1 MAFVR
6 GAMAYENQRLYVE
19 SMVEFCHALDVRV
32 IAERVANAEE
42 HAGAIALGF
51 DGFQGYFIGK
61 PQP

>member
-1 MAFVR
+1 
-6 GAMAYENQRLYVE
+6 
-19 SMVEFCHALDVRV
+19 V